1 MVMET
6 LLRYRGYAI
15 LTLIYAIVFGGYVLY
30 ERRPQPEPIEIVE
43 PTMVPTSTPSPIH
56 VHVTGAVQR
65 PGLYVLSP
73 ASRLA
78 QALEAAGGMTSD
90 ADQERVNLADRVLD
104 GQQVYVPTRGTPP
117 PPSPTPCASAHSQA
131 VLSSGDVLSRININK
146 ASLAELDTLPGI
158 GPAYAQ
164 RIVAYREA
172 NGPFADPSE
181 IVKVK
186 GIGQVTYDRIKEL
199 ITVD

>member
-1 MVMET
+1 MET

>member
-1 MVMET
+1 MET
-6 LLRYRGYAI
+6 LLRYRGYAV

-30 ERRPQPEPIEIVE
+30 EGRPQPEPIEIIE
-43 PTMVPTSTPSPIH
+43 PTMVPTPTPSPIH

-78 QALEAAGGMTSD
+78 QALEAAGGMTAD

-104 GQQVYVPTRGTPP
+104 GQQVYIPTRGTPP
-117 PPSPTPCASAHSQA
+117 PPSPTPSAHSQA
-131 VLSSGDVLSRININK
+131 ALSSGDVRGRININK

-164 RIVAYREA
+164 RIMAYREA
-172 NGPFADPSE
+172 NGPFADPSK